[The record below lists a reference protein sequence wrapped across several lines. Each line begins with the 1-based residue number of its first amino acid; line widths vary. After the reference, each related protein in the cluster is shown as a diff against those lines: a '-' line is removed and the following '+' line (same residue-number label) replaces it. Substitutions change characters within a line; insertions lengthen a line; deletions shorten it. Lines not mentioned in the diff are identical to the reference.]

1 MNFFV
6 YFPPAL
12 KAMLITSY
20 VGVRLRE
27 STTFTLE

>member
-6 YFPPAL
+6 YFQPAL

-20 VGVRLRE
+20 VGVRLGE
-27 STTFTLE
+27 STNFTAE